1 MKVTA
6 LVAAVSLALGGLLA
20 GCGEQG
26 DRASSGGSSASG
38 TSSSSGAT
46 GTDRSSG
53 GMSGSG
59 SASQDPAKRAPAGS
73 QSK

>member
-38 TSSSSGAT
+38 TSGSSGAT
-46 GTDRSSG
+46 GSG

-59 SASQDPAKRAPAGS
+59 TQDPAKRAPAGS

>member
-46 GTDRSSG
+46 GSG